1 MNWFR
6 NRIRNGRYIRTA
18 VRRQHAEGYLL
29 LTLFSFAT
37 SVSLTR
43 LFLELTGY
51 PQLGNS
57 ELHIA
62 HVLWGGLFLFIASIL
77 PLLIANRWVF
87 SVTAVLAGIGVG
99 LFIDEVG
106 KFITQTNDYF
116 YPSAA
121 PIIYSFFLLTVL
133 LYIVIRRQKSITD
146 RSDLYCILQD
156 MEEVVDRD
164 LSEREYLAVEKRLR
178 RVIDTTNEP
187 DTRQLAA
194 ILLNYLEEGHVALVH
209 EQPGLLSRVK
219 TWYLH
224 FESTWLTRNR
234 FRAVLSGGL
243 LAVSAWN
250 VMYPITVLGKIRST
264 TALQSLLTDLV
275 TDRLVRNPTGITWFG
290 ARVGLE
296 GSIGLLLLVS
306 ALLLMSRLDRRAIS
320 IAYIALLFSLVLVN
334 ILVFYFDQF
343 STINQAVVQFVLFM
357 AVLRYRV
364 RYLDDA
370 NSV

>member
-1 MNWFR
+1 
-6 NRIRNGRYIRTA
+6 
-18 VRRQHAEGYLL
+18 
-29 LTLFSFAT
+29 
-37 SVSLTR
+37 
-43 LFLELTGY
+43 
-51 PQLGNS
+51 
-57 ELHIA
+57 
-62 HVLWGGLFLFIASIL
+62 
-77 PLLIANRWVF
+77 
-87 SVTAVLAGIGVG
+87 VG

-106 KFITQTNDYF
+106 KFITQPMIIF
-116 YPSAA
+116 ILQPHHHLFIFPAHSVAVHSYPQA
-121 PIIYSFFLLTVL
+121 
-133 LYIVIRRQKSITD
+133 KSITD

-194 ILLNYLEEGHVALVH
+194 ILLNFLEEGHVALVH

-234 FRAVLSGGL
+234 FRAVVSGGL

-296 GSIGLLLLVS
+296 GPSVCYCCLGV
-306 ALLLMSRLDRRAIS
+306 
-320 IAYIALLFSLVLVN
+320 IAHE
-334 ILVFYFDQF
+334 
-343 STINQAVVQFVLFM
+343 QAG
-357 AVLRYRV
+357 
-364 RYLDDA
+364 
-370 NSV
+370 S